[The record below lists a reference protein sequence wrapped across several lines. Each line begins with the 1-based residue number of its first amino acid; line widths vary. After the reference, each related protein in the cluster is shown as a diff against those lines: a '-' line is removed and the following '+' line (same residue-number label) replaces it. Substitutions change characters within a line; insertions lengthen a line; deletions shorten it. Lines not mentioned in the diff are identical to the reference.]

1 MTHAT
6 AWNHWNSKTL
16 RRFGNMLIAGYDP
29 GQGDAAATGQTWTT
43 QTQCRTAQML
53 GRGYNPG
60 L

>member
-1 MTHAT
+1 MITT
-6 AWNHWNSKTL
+6 QSKGWNAKKLTQ
-16 RRFGNMLIAGYDP
+16 FGHILSVGYDP
-29 GQGDAAATGQTWTT
+29 GLGDDAPRDKTWTT